1 MSDYIK
7 EYDMPIG
14 WFWATI
20 EEIIDGRNGVF
31 KDGDWVETKDQNPNG
46 VVRLIQLA
54 DVGDGFFRNRSDR
67 FMTKEKALEIN
78 CTFLKNGD
86 ILVARM
92 PDPLGRACIFPFKEE
107 NKYVTVVDVAIIRT
121 ELNGVSNKLLL
132 NFINSPIIRKEIE
145 RLQTGT
151 TRKRI
156 SRGNLSTIKF
166 PIPPLNEQHRI
177 VSKIE
182 ELFSE
187 LDNGVANLK
196 LAQNQ
201 LKVYRQALLKHAFEG
216 KLTEQWRNENN
227 PEPAEKLLEC
237 IKEERQKRYEQEL
250 KEWKAAIKAWEKDGK
265 KEQRPSRPSKPIVPE
280 KPNDVHE
287 SKKWELPEGWDWTQ
301 LGLVTF
307 ITKLAGFEYT
317 KYVNYDEDGDLSVIK
332 AENAGPNGFK
342 RTDYSRIKSE
352 TVSNLKRSQLSGG
365 ELLVVFVG
373 AGTGNVAVVP
383 KNSNFFLGPNIGMA
397 RPYGNIDSKYFE
409 FFYQSPMGKDMLMV
423 TAKAVAQPSLSM
435 GTIRQT
441 PLAIPSID
449 EQNLIIQ
456 ILESQFSVVDNLEKT
471 IESGLQKSEALHQ
484 SILKKAFEGKLVP
497 QDPNDEPASELLKR
511 IQAEKKKYLEE
522 QKQQKKRKPKNT
534 KKMSKELSIEE
545 VLKASDKP
553 MLAKDVWQK
562 SKHKENIEDFYKE
575 LKDIQSKIKEVKKGT
590 ESLLSLAK

>member
-14 WFWATI
+14 WVWATI

-46 VVRLIQLA
+46 AVRLIQLA

-187 LDNGVANLK
+187 LDNGVSNLK

-216 KLTEQWRNENN
+216 KLTEQWRKENN
-227 PEPAEKLLEC
+227 PEPADKLLER

-250 KEWKAAIKAWEKDGK
+250 KEWKATLKGWEKEGRKGRKPGKPKPVAQLKQLENEGYYSSLPSNWKWIKVGEFEELIGSGSTPKGGRSIYLNDGIPFI
-265 KEQRPSRPSKPIVPE
+265 RSMNVYP
-280 KPNDVHE
+280 D
-287 SKKWELPEGWDWTQ
+287 
-301 LGLVTF
+301 GLVLNDIVHINESTHQ
-307 ITKLAGFEYT
+307 KM
-317 KYVNYDEDGDLSVIK
+317 S
-332 AENAGPNGFK
+332 
-342 RTDYSRIKSE
+342 
-352 TVSNLKRSQLSGG
+352 RSQLR
-365 ELLVVFVG
+365 EKDVLLNITG
-373 AGTGNVAVVP
+373 ASIGRCSYVPIGFNEGNVNQHVCIIRTFTD
-383 KNSNFFLGPNIGMA
+383 KIHYKYLSYYFNSPESQRIIQNIYSGATREALTFGQIRNFPF
-397 RPYGNIDSKYFE
+397 
-409 FFYQSPMGKDMLMV
+409 
-423 TAKAVAQPSLSM
+423 
-435 GTIRQT
+435 
-441 PLAIPSID
+441 PLCSIEEQKVIID
-449 EQNLIIQ
+449 ELENQISLIQNL
-456 ILESQFSVVDNLEKT
+456 ENT
-471 IESGLQKSEALHQ
+471 IESGLQKSEALRQ
-484 SILKKAFEGKLVP
+484 SILKKAFEGELVL

-522 QKQQKKRKPKNT
+522 QKQQKKRKLKNI

-545 VLKASDKP
+545 VLKTSNKP

-575 LKDIQSKIKEVKKGT
+575 IKDIQAKIKEVKKGT

>member
-14 WFWATI
+14 WVWATI

-187 LDNGVANLK
+187 LDNGVSNLK

-216 KLTEQWRNENN
+216 KLTEQWRKENN
-227 PEPAEKLLEC
+227 PEPAEKLLER
-237 IKEERQKRYEQEL
+237 IKAERQQRYEQEL
-250 KEWKAAIKAWEKDGK
+250 KDWKASVKAWEKDAKKGK
-265 KEQRPSRPSKPIVPE
+265 KPGKPTKPVDFPPLSKDILDQLPDIPTDWKWIRNNDLLYYVTSGSR
-280 KPNDVHE
+280 DW
-287 SKKWELPEGWDWTQ
+287 KKYYSDTGAYFIRTQDIKTNKLEIENTAFVNLPENVEGKRSLVQKGDLLMTITGANVGKVAYIKDNIPESYVSQ
-301 LGLVTF
+301 SVALMKPVNSRVTPFLHIYFQSEVYGARMISGLVYGVGRPVLSLENMREAPVT
-307 ITKLAGFEYT
+307 ICSFEEQEAI
-317 KYVNYDEDGDLSVIK
+317 V
-332 AENAGPNGFK
+332 
-342 RTDYSRIKSE
+342 SE
-352 TVSNLKRSQLSGG
+352 
-365 ELLVVFVG
+365 
-373 AGTGNVAVVP
+373 
-383 KNSNFFLGPNIGMA
+383 I
-397 RPYGNIDSKYFE
+397 
-409 FFYQSPMGKDMLMV
+409 
-423 TAKAVAQPSLSM
+423 
-435 GTIRQT
+435 
-441 PLAIPSID
+441 
-449 EQNLIIQ
+449 
-456 ILESQFSVVDNLEKT
+456 ESQFSIIDNLEKA
-471 IESGLQKSEALHQ
+471 IESGFQKSEALRQ

-522 QKQQKKRKPKNT
+522 QKQQKKRKPKNS

-545 VLKASDKP
+545 VLKTSNKP

-562 SKHKENIEDFYKE
+562 SKHKENIEEFYAE
-575 LKDIQSKIKEVKKGT
+575 LKKIKNKVEEVKKGT
-590 ESLLSLAK
+590 QSLISLSK